1 MFEIGKKQTLCVSRL
16 VTFGVYLREQS
27 EGTDEVLLPGKEV
40 PAGTKPGDS
49 IEVFLYRDSKD
60 RLIATTRTPLLSLGE
75 TAVLKVKDTGKIGAF
90 LDWGLE
96 KDLFLP
102 FREQTKPVHK
112 GEECLVALYV
122 DKSKRL
128 CATMKVYRY
137 LRTDSP
143 YHKDDHVQGRV
154 YEISGNF
161 GIFVAVDD
169 CFSGLV
175 PKKDAAV
182 ELPVGAVMQFRVAG
196 VKPDGKLDLSVR
208 EKIPVQMEKDAEE
221 IMAVLEEFD
230 GVLPFDDHASPETI
244 RREFSFSKNAFKRA
258 VGKLLKEGRI
268 RIEDGHIKEV

>member
-154 YEISGNF
+154 
-161 GIFVAVDD
+161 
-169 CFSGLV
+169 LV
-175 PKKDAAV
+175 PKKDAAA

>member
-175 PKKDAAV
+175 RKRTR
-182 ELPVGAVMQFRVAG
+182 LPSCRWGR
-196 VKPDGKLDLSVR
+196 LC
-208 EKIPVQMEKDAEE
+208 
-221 IMAVLEEFD
+221 
-230 GVLPFDDHASPETI
+230 
-244 RREFSFSKNAFKRA
+244 SF
-258 VGKLLKEGRI
+258 VWLG
-268 RIEDGHIKEV
+268 